1 MVGIDEKIKLGT
13 GKLTTLR
20 QLAHE
25 VRLVLR
31 RSGSYAEIPGV
42 TDPRKALWADV
53 VHPNNPNSSD
63 GFEIT
68 QDDYDT
74 LLALGVPDATLPGAG
89 GLG

>member
-25 VRLVLR
+25 ARLVLR
-31 RSGSYAEIPGV
+31 RSGSYAELPGF
-42 TDPRKALWADV
+42 TDPRPALWADV
-53 VHPNNPNSSD
+53 VHPSDPNSTE

-68 QDDYDT
+68 REDYDT
-74 LLALGVPDATLPGAG
+74 LLALGVPDATLPGVAD
-89 GLG
+89 